1 MNLASR
7 KWWVLS
13 WRKDTNINQGWD
25 QSFLKISRRQL
36 TLRRRRYITWIG
48 RMILWKIWT
57 RVLSIGFNWQERTL
71 TQFSISTTIASRTR
85 GTTIRNFS
93 IRQVV
98 VSRTIHRDIEMRRV
112 QGASKDIKY
121 SSNKVHNNRLMFY
134 CSRMDC
140 SRVGVNLQ
148 TQPKSKINLSSVIIV
163 PKAEEASSLSNQPDN
178 RSQLK
183 IIFKIRQSENRRPRV
198 QWMQIARKSGVLSL
212 VPPSRRWMKN
222 HYLIPNQ

>member
-7 KWWVLS
+7 KWWGLS
-13 WRKDTNINQGWD
+13 WRKDTNINQGWG
-25 QSFLKISRRQL
+25 QSSLKISKRQL

-57 RVLSIGFNWQERTL
+57 RVLSTDFNWLERTL
-71 TQFSISTTIASRTR
+71 TQFSISTTIVSRTR
-85 GTTIRNFS
+85 DMTIPNFS

-98 VSRTIHRDIEMRRV
+98 VSRTIRRDIGMRRV
-112 QGASKDIKY
+112 QGASKDLKY

-140 SRVGVNLQ
+140 SQVGVNLQ
-148 TQPKSKINLSSVIIV
+148 TQPNSKISLSSVIKV

-178 RSQLK
+178 RNQLR
-183 IIFKIRQSENRRPRV
+183 IIFKIRQSENSRPRV
-198 QWMQIARKSGVLSL
+198 QWMQIARKSGALSL
-212 VPPSRRWMKN
+212 VPPFRRWIKN